1 MSLVGATVFAG
12 DETQDVTKLDDL
24 LVKVKKVFP
33 QGWAA
38 SIELSDDMRPSRRG
52 PFPTLIIKSIERLPV
67 EHYYQFFIGL
77 IVRFSPIRCGFE
89 PTCCQ
94 DLSTAGDC

>member
-1 MSLVGATVFAG
+1 MSLVCATVFAG

-24 LVKVKKVFP
+24 LVKVKKVLP

-52 PFPTLIIKSIERLPV
+52 PFPTRAHLLSGSLNSGRLLIGHPSAMRRFFCRGNGPAPRLDA
-67 EHYYQFFIGL
+67 
-77 IVRFSPIRCGFE
+77 VR
-89 PTCCQ
+89 
-94 DLSTAGDC
+94 AGCRR

>member
-1 MSLVGATVFAG
+1 MSLVCATVFAG

-24 LVKVKKVFP
+24 LVKVKKVLP

-52 PFPTLIIKSIERLPV
+52 WSFSYASPLAVRISQQRATADRPSIGYATILLPW
-67 EHYYQFFIGL
+67 
-77 IVRFSPIRCGFE
+77 
-89 PTCCQ
+89 
-94 DLSTAGDC
+94 